1 MTLKRQ
7 SSYLST
13 RPSKS
18 GNEPKPFFTMN
29 RSRPPFVSLSLILP
43 CKITT
48 SFSTSCRREVC
59 LASIACI
66 SERSIPTVT
75 LSSSFVAM
83 VSTQLR
89 AYAPSSATMQDGYG
103 GCAILFLSQ
112 RMSVSRI
119 VCCEQTERREKK
131 NATMT
136 MQRRGVLQC
145 FCPILCGLPCEPGTH
160 YRRHRWALGRFPSS
174 STCSG
179 LHLASWQRKT
189 NRCANIPSDQ
199 RFTTCL
205 IQSGV

>member
-1 MTLKRQ
+1 MVSFSVHSNSSRKLCSISRNVMTLKRQ

-119 VCCEQTERREKK
+119 VCCEQTERRE
-131 NATMT
+131 
-136 MQRRGVLQC
+136 
-145 FCPILCGLPCEPGTH
+145 
-160 YRRHRWALGRFPSS
+160 
-174 STCSG
+174 
-179 LHLASWQRKT
+179 RKQHNT
-189 NRCANIPSDQ
+189 NRNHDNAEARGLTVLLPHSLW
-199 RFTTCL
+199 TTL
-205 IQSGV
+205 